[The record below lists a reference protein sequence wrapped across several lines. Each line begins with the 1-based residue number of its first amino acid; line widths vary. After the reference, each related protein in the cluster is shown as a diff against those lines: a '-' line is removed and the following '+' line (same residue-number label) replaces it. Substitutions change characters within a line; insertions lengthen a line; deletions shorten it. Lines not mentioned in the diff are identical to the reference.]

1 MTIRHKPSY
10 RTTVS
15 PRSSSIPSC
24 YQGRR
29 STGSPR
35 NFYLTTKTNAN
46 LLLPAIY
53 MRLPW
58 SYTRFVIPSL
68 RGFYWTWFEHQ
79 PQVLTGAPPFAN
91 REKQDLACRVVLSD
105 ERPSRPSNS
114 ESLGITNEIWSL
126 LEICWAKDVA
136 LRPTSNH
143 VVRCLKGAVKGWT
156 ADPATFLAGNKAGV
170 QEVMNMDHERAQK
183 FADELDKVCD
193 SVNVEFVGDSNFF
206 LRPLTP
212 SVSVARRRST

>member
-91 REKQDLACRVVLSD
+91 REKQDLACRVVLSG

-126 LEICWAKDVA
+126 LETCWAKDA
-136 LRPTSNH
+136 ASRPNVNH
-143 VVRCLKGAVKGWT
+143 VVRCLKGAVKDW
-156 ADPATFLAGNKAGV
+156 DPATFLAGSKAGV
-170 QEVMNMDHERAQK
+170 QEGTGMDHERAQK

-193 SVNVEFVGDSNFF
+193 RENVELVGISICF

-212 SVSVARRRST
+212 SASVARQRST